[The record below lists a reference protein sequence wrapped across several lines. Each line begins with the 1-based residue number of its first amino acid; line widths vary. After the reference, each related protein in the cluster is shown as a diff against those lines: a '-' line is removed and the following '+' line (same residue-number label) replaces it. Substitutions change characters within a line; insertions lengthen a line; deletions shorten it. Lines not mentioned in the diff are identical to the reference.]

1 MNLPDVNVL
10 ICAFRPDAGPYHELS
25 RTWLEG
31 EISSKTRFA
40 VSRLIL
46 SAVVRILTN
55 RKVYKPPETLDAV
68 FTYCNHLQSR
78 TNAVLVEPGPGHWSI
93 FENLCRKHSLTGPD
107 VPDAWH
113 AALAI
118 EHGCQ
123 WVTLDKG
130 FSRFAGLKWR
140 LLK

>member
-10 ICAFRPDAGPYHELS
+10 IYAYRPDAAFHPLC
-25 RTWLEG
+25 RPWLEAS
-31 EISSKTRFA
+31 IQSNAKFA
-40 VSRLIL
+40 LSRLIL

-55 RKVYKPPETLDAV
+55 RKVYKPPETLDEV
-68 FTYCNHLQSR
+68 FGYCDHLLSCPNVVQI
-78 TNAVLVEPGPGHWSI
+78 EPGPGHWQI
-93 FENLCRKHSLTGPD
+93 FEDLCRKHTLTGAD
-107 VPDAWH
+107 VSDAWH

-123 WVTLDKG
+123 WVTLDRG
-130 FSRFAGLKWR
+130 FSRFKGLRWH